1 MIRNKYETLYDMKLA
16 HDCLCFISV
25 KCQHL
30 VLLTP
35 GDCKCYTS
43 GEIPGAT
50 MQLYIHFYGVIR
62 SKYFES
68 QAIFDKNFSTLVK
81 YKKQLCKTILLGKAL
96 NPLL

>member
-1 MIRNKYETLYDMKLA
+1 MNLA
-16 HDCLCFISV
+16 HDCSCFLSV

-43 GEIPGAT
+43 GEIPGAI

-81 YKKQLCKTILLGKAL
+81 YKKQLCKIILFGKVL
-96 NPLL
+96 NPLI